1 MIRTS
6 QRPRRPERT
15 GKRGFGAERA
25 TYRGSTEGVPFSGKG
40 ERERGGKGSLGRGEE
55 GKRRGGAEAGGRL
68 NGARRPKPEN
78 RNPKTWARL
87 LSLAVVLVGHP
98 VFGQQA
104 IGVDS
109 VVARAQQ
116 DVRMLAAPEMA
127 GRGYGTGGHLKA
139 AAYIQDQ
146 FEAIGLEPL
155 ARGYRQAFP
164 VAADV
169 FSATPR
175 LEVGSVTL
183 RLGEAF
189 LPYAASGPG
198 EATRAPIITVESGLV
213 VPGLGIDEYEGKRV
227 EGAVVVLRSRVPD
240 SVRAN
245 ASPSAWSVEGRLEE
259 AASRGARAAIVLVDR
274 LVFGSGIYNARLP
287 AFEVLETAWP
297 DDAKTASFDVRVEQ
311 DRTVMAYNLIGLL
324 PGTTYPDSTVLITAH
339 YDGLGA
345 LGDSLYFPGANDNA
359 SGVAMLFSLAR
370 YFKVHPLRYTL
381 AFVAFSGEEKGLIG
395 SRYFVEHPVLDLSQS
410 RFLLNFDMVASGE
423 QGVVAVGGTDFPAAY
438 ARLEATNEAL
448 GTEPLKR
455 RANAPNSDHFFLI
468 QAGVPGFYLYTNA
481 GTQPYHH
488 AADVPATLDWDD
500 FLYVYRL
507 SKTFL
512 EGM

>member
-1 MIRTS
+1 MGRV
-6 QRPRRPERT
+6 
-15 GKRGFGAERA
+15 G
-25 TYRGSTEGVPFSGKG
+25 
-40 ERERGGKGSLGRGEE
+40 RGGE
-55 GKRRGGAEAGGRL
+55 GKRWGGAEAGGRL
-68 NGARRPKPEN
+68 NKVRRPKRED
-78 RNPKTWARL
+78 RSPKAWVGL
-87 LSLAVVLVGHP
+87 LSLVAVLVGHP
-98 VFGQQA
+98 VFGQH
-104 IGVDS
+104 VDS

-139 AAYIQDQ
+139 AAYIQEQ
-146 FEAIGLEPL
+146 FESIGLEAL
-155 ARGYRQAFP
+155 AGGHRQAFL

-175 LEVGSVTL
+175 LEVDGAAL

-198 EATRAPIITVESGLV
+198 RATQASVVEVESGLV
-213 VPGLGIDEYEGKRV
+213 VPELGLDEYEGKQV

-245 ASPSAWSVEGRLEE
+245 ASPSVWSVEARLEE
-259 AASRGARAAIVLVDR
+259 AALRGARAAVVLVDQ

-287 AFEVLETAWP
+287 AFDVLETTWP
-297 DDAKTASFDVRVEQ
+297 DAAEAVSFDVRVAQ

-324 PGTTYPDSTVLITAH
+324 PGTTYSDSTVLITAH

-359 SGVAMLFSLAR
+359 SGVALMLSLAR
-370 YFKVHPLRYTL
+370 YFKAHPLPYTL

-423 QGVVAVGGTDFPAAY
+423 EGVVAVGGTDFPAAY
-438 ARLEATNEAL
+438 ARLEAANEAL
-448 GTEPLKR
+448 GTAPLKR

-500 FLYVYRL
+500 FLHVYRL
-507 SKTFL
+507 SKTFI
-512 EGM
+512 EGL